1 MRTQPVLPRISRCMN
16 IRTVKYPKPIPVL
29 MYRIPKNGEVVL
41 AIRNVLVRYRSV
53 ESQRRLKELV
63 ENELNQGDEEYRVSG
78 PRIRKLAIV
87 SGIADVEVH
96 TRGNGKKWKGT
107 KCPVC
112 GTKLTESKNMTVY
125 GDTVTIG
132 YQCPRCTY
140 CTGKDRRAPSRYV
153 FSRRRR

>member
-1 MRTQPVLPRISRCMN
+1 MRMQPVLPRISGFMH
-16 IRTVKYPKPIPVL
+16 IRTVKYPKPIPVS

-63 ENELNQGDEEYRVSG
+63 ENELNQGVEEYRVGG

-96 TRGNGKKWKGT
+96 TRGNGRKWKGK

-112 GTKLTESKNMTVY
+112 GSQLKESKNMTVY
-125 GDTVTIG
+125 GDTVTLG
-132 YQCPRCTY
+132 YQCPTCTY
-140 CTGKDRRAPSRYV
+140 CTGKDRRTPSRYV
-153 FSRRRR
+153 FTRRRR